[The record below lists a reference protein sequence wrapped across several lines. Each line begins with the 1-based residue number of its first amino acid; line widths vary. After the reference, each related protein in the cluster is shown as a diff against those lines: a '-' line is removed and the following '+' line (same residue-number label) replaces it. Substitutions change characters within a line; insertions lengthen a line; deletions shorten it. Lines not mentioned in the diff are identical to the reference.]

1 VKPEII
7 DAKPVISG
15 GDHPTAPRLAFELL
29 ESKFHAPVTRPGIV
43 ARTALV
49 DRLAAAQAP
58 VVTVVAPPGYGK
70 TTLLAQLA
78 ERVWPRVAWVS
89 CDDGDNDPV
98 VLLSALAVALDRI
111 EPIDP
116 AVFWALASSG
126 AGITAVPRFVSAIA
140 SMRLPVTVVLDHTEA
155 VTNKGCL
162 NTIAELVLH
171 LPLGWRFVLASRTIA
186 PLPTARLRAQGG
198 IVEVGAEDLAMGPEE
213 ASSLLEGAGVR
224 PDMASTSELV
234 QRTEGWPTGLYIA
247 ALAIRAGT
255 RQSEAGLTFT
265 GDDRFM
271 GDYLRSELLDRVSG
285 SEVSFLTRT
294 AVLDRMCGSLC
305 DAILDATG
313 SGRVLEQMESRNL
326 LVVPLDRRR
335 EWYRYH
341 HLFRDLLQAELRRRE
356 PDLVRD
362 LHSRAAAWYEANAMP
377 EAAIEHA
384 QAAGD
389 NDCVARLVL
398 EHAQPAWAGGRVV
411 TVLRWMEWL
420 RDATSA
426 EHYGAIAVHGSLIF
440 ALLGHPSAAE
450 RWAAAAERGP
460 SAGTLPDGS
469 TMEGTLAYLRAILCR
484 AGVDE
489 MRRDAQIAWEGLSPA
504 SPYRATM
511 LHTEGISHLVQGDH
525 DKADPILAHA
535 FDVATGANALP
546 LAALILAERC
556 IVAAQRD
563 RWTEVATLA
572 QRAVALVEDGRF
584 EDYWTSALVY
594 AWAARDA
601 LHRRDL
607 PMARYYVGRAARL
620 RPLLTYALP
629 VVSVQA
635 LLELT
640 RSYIALADPGGAGAV
655 LRQVH
660 DILQQRPDLGVLPGQ
675 AEELDSR
682 LAKIK
687 AVAVGASSFTAAELR
702 LLPLL
707 PTHLS
712 FQEIGERL
720 YLSKNTVKTQAYS
733 VYRKLGVSSRSGA
746 VTRTHELG
754 LDALLG
760 PGGFGRGGSP
770 AVRVIEAGSRQV
782 GDQMIAAGLVDR
794 SALDAA
800 ISSASWPPAS
810 MVSLPTMVS
819 AWRRRA

>member
-1 VKPEII
+1 MWCLTQGYVLSVKPEII

-15 GDHPTAPRLAFELL
+15 GDHRTAPRLAFELL
-29 ESKFHAPVTRPGIV
+29 ESKFHAPVARPGIV

-58 VVTVVAPPGYGK
+58 VITVVAPPGYGK
-70 TTLLAQLA
+70 TTLLAQWA
-78 ERVWPRVAWVS
+78 ERLWPRVAWVS

-111 EPIDP
+111 EPVDP
-116 AVFWALASSG
+116 ALFWALASSG
-126 AGITAVPRFVSAIA
+126 AGITIVPRFVSVIA

-155 VTNKGCL
+155 VTNKRCL
-162 NTIAELVLH
+162 NTIAELALH
-171 LPLGWRFVLASRTIA
+171 LPPGWRFALASRTTV
-186 PLPTARLRAQGG
+186 PLPTARLRAQGR
-198 IVEVGAEDLAMGPEE
+198 IVEVGAEDLAMSPEE
-213 ASSLLEGAGVR
+213 ASSLLEGAGVK
-224 PDMASTSELV
+224 PDTASTSELV

-255 RQSEAGLTFT
+255 RQSEAGFTFT

-271 GDYLRSELLDRVSG
+271 GDYLRSELLDHVSDD
-285 SEVSFLTRT
+285 EVAFLTRT

-305 DAILDATG
+305 DAILGTTA
-313 SGRVLEQMESRNL
+313 SGRVLEQLESRNL

-341 HLFRDLLQAELRRRE
+341 HLFRELLQAELRRRE
-356 PDLVRD
+356 PDLVQD
-362 LHSRAAAWYEANAMP
+362 LHVRAAAWYEANAMP

-389 NDCVARLVL
+389 NDRVARLVL
-398 EHAQPAWAGGRVV
+398 ELAQPAWAGGRVV

-450 RWAAAAERGP
+450 RWAAAAERVP

-469 TMEGTLAYLRAILCR
+469 TMESTLAYLRAILSR
-484 AGVDE
+484 SGVDE

-511 LHTEGISHLVQGDH
+511 LHTEGISYLVQGDH
-525 DKADPILAHA
+525 DRADPILARA
-535 FDVATGANALP
+535 FDVATSANALP
-546 LAALILAERC
+546 LAALVLAERC

-563 RWTEVATLA
+563 RWTEVTGLA
-572 QRAVALVEDGRF
+572 QRAVALVEAGRF

-601 LHRRDL
+601 LHRRDI

-640 RSYIALADPGGAGAV
+640 HSYIALADPGGAAAA
-655 LRQVH
+655 LEQVH

-675 AEELDSR
+675 AEKLQSR
-682 LAKIK
+682 LAKIT
-687 AVAVGASSFTAAELR
+687 AVAVGASSLTAAELR

-712 FQEIGERL
+712 FREIGERL

-733 VYRKLGVSSRSGA
+733 VYRTLGVSSRSGA
-746 VTRTHELG
+746 VARTHELG
-754 LDALLG
+754 LDAL
-760 PGGFGRGGSP
+760 
-770 AVRVIEAGSRQV
+770 
-782 GDQMIAAGLVDR
+782 
-794 SALDAA
+794 
-800 ISSASWPPAS
+800 
-810 MVSLPTMVS
+810 
-819 AWRRRA
+819 

>member
-1 VKPEII
+1 VKPEIM
-7 DAKPVISG
+7 DAPPVISG
-15 GDHPTAPRLAFELL
+15 GDHGTAPRLAFELL
-29 ESKFHAPVTRPGIV
+29 ESKFHPPVARPGIV
-43 ARTALV
+43 ARAALV
-49 DRLAAAQAP
+49 NRLAAAQAP
-58 VVTVVAPPGYGK
+58 VITIVAPPGYGK
-70 TTLLAQLA
+70 TTLLAQWA

-116 AVFWALASSG
+116 AVFWALVSSG
-126 AGITAVPRFVSAIA
+126 AGITAVPKFVSAIA
-140 SMRLPVTVVLDHTEA
+140 SMRLPVTLVLDHIEA
-155 VTNKGCL
+155 VTNKRCL
-162 NTIAELVLH
+162 NTIAELALH
-171 LPLGWRFVLASRTIA
+171 LPLGWQFALASRTKV

-198 IVEVGAEDLAMGPEE
+198 IVEVGADDLAMSPDE
-213 ASSLLEGAGVR
+213 ASSLLEGAGVK
-224 PDMASTSELV
+224 PDVASTSELV

-255 RQSEAGLTFT
+255 RQSEVGFTFT
-265 GDDRFM
+265 GDDRYM
-271 GDYLRSELLDRVSG
+271 GDYLRSELLDRVSD

-305 DAILDATG
+305 DAILGATA

-341 HLFRDLLQAELRRRE
+341 HLFRELLQAELRRRE

-362 LHSRAAAWYEANAMP
+362 LHFRAAEWYEANAMP

-389 NDCVARLVL
+389 IDRVARLVL
-398 EHAQPAWAGGRVV
+398 ELAQPVWAGGRVQ

-440 ALLGHPSAAE
+440 ALLGQPSAAE
-450 RWAAAAERGP
+450 RWAAAAERVS

-469 TMEGTLAYLRAILCR
+469 TMESTLAYLRAILSR
-484 AGVDE
+484 DGVDE

-511 LHTEGISHLVQGDH
+511 LHTEGISYLVQGDH
-525 DKADPILAHA
+525 DRADPILAHA

-563 RWTEVATLA
+563 RWAEVATLA
-572 QRAVALVEDGRF
+572 QHAVAIVEAGRF

-594 AWAARDA
+594 AWAARAA
-601 LHRRDL
+601 LHRGDI
-607 PMARYYVGRAARL
+607 PKARYYVGRAARL

-635 LLELT
+635 LLELA
-640 RSYIALADPGGAGAV
+640 RAYIALADPGGSAAV
-655 LRQVH
+655 LGQAQE
-660 DILQQRPDLGVLPGQ
+660 ILQQRPDLGVLPKL
-675 AEELDSR
+675 AEDLR
-682 LAKIK
+682 AKLAKIQ
-687 AVAVGASSFTAAELR
+687 AVAVGASSLTAAELR

-707 PTHLS
+707 STHLS
-712 FQEIGERL
+712 FREIGERL
-720 YLSKNTVKTQAYS
+720 HLSSNTVKTQAYS

-746 VTRTHELG
+746 VTRTRELG
-754 LDALLG
+754 LD
-760 PGGFGRGGSP
+760 
-770 AVRVIEAGSRQV
+770 
-782 GDQMIAAGLVDR
+782 GL
-794 SALDAA
+794 
-800 ISSASWPPAS
+800 
-810 MVSLPTMVS
+810 
-819 AWRRRA
+819 

>member
-1 VKPEII
+1 MKPEII
-7 DAKPVISG
+7 DVPPVISG
-15 GDHPTAPRLAFELL
+15 GDHGTAPRLAFELL
-29 ESKFHAPVTRPGIV
+29 ESKFHPPVARPGIV
-43 ARTALV
+43 ARAALV
-49 DRLAAAQAP
+49 NRLAAAQAP
-58 VVTVVAPPGYGK
+58 VITIVAPPGYGK
-70 TTLLAQLA
+70 TTLLAQWA

-126 AGITAVPRFVSAIA
+126 AGITVVPKFVSAIT
-140 SMRLPVTVVLDHTEA
+140 SMRLPVTLVLDHVEA
-155 VTNKGCL
+155 VTNKRCL
-162 NTIAELVLH
+162 NTIAELALH
-171 LPLGWRFVLASRTIA
+171 LPLGWQFALASRTKV
-186 PLPTARLRAQGG
+186 PLPTARLRVQGG
-198 IVEVGAEDLAMGPEE
+198 IVEVGADDLAMSPEE
-213 ASSLLEGAGVR
+213 ASSLLEGAGVK
-224 PDMASTSELV
+224 PDVASTGELV

-255 RQSEAGLTFT
+255 RQSEVGFTFT
-265 GDDRFM
+265 GDDRYL

-305 DAILDATG
+305 DAILGGAA
-313 SGRVLEQMESRNL
+313 SGRVLEEMESRNL

-341 HLFRDLLQAELRRRE
+341 HLFRELLQAELRRRE

-362 LHSRAAAWYEANAMP
+362 LHSRAAEWYEANAMP

-389 NDCVARLVL
+389 HDRVARLVL
-398 EHAQPAWAGGRVV
+398 ELAQPVWAGGRVQ

-440 ALLGHPSAAE
+440 ALLGQPSAAE
-450 RWAAAAERGP
+450 RWAAAAERVS

-469 TMEGTLAYLRAILCR
+469 TMESTLAYLRAILSR
-484 AGVDE
+484 DGVDE

-511 LHTEGISHLVQGDH
+511 LHTEGISYLVQGDH
-525 DKADPILAHA
+525 DRADPILAHA

-563 RWTEVATLA
+563 RWAEVATLA
-572 QRAVALVEDGRF
+572 QRAVAIVEAGRF

-594 AWAARDA
+594 AWAARAA
-601 LHRRDL
+601 LHRGDI
-607 PMARYYVGRAARL
+607 PKARYYVGRAARL

-635 LLELT
+635 LLELA
-640 RSYIALADPGGAGAV
+640 RAYIALADPGGSAAV
-655 LRQVH
+655 LGQVQE
-660 DILQQRPDLGVLPGQ
+660 ILQQRPDLGVLPKL
-675 AEELDSR
+675 AEELQSK

-687 AVAVGASSFTAAELR
+687 AVAVGASSLTAAELR

-707 PTHLS
+707 STHLS
-712 FQEIGERL
+712 FREIGERL
-720 YLSKNTVKTQAYS
+720 HLSSNTVKTQAYS

-746 VTRTHELG
+746 VTRTRELG
-754 LDALLG
+754 LD
-760 PGGFGRGGSP
+760 
-770 AVRVIEAGSRQV
+770 
-782 GDQMIAAGLVDR
+782 GL
-794 SALDAA
+794 
-800 ISSASWPPAS
+800 
-810 MVSLPTMVS
+810 
-819 AWRRRA
+819 